1 MHDELFN
8 INSRR
13 KKMIREID
21 NSKKLAF
28 KFILLMGMVS
38 LFGDIVYEGARS
50 ISGPYLAVLGAS
62 AGIVGLFSG
71 LGEFLG
77 YGLRLIFGYL
87 ADRTKSYWFFTVIG
101 YGLLVSIPLLAFTRN
116 WQLAV
121 FLLVLERIGK
131 AIRSPSRDAIL
142 SHSTKQIGRGWGFG
156 IHEALDQ
163 IGAFI
168 GPLIFSLVFLFRGSY
183 REGFSILWIPTFLT
197 LTILT
202 IARSKVPLPE
212 QLEISD
218 QKAINNTDN
227 TKKLPRIF
235 WLYTL
240 FTFFSV
246 VGFAHFPLIAYH
258 FKMQSV
264 VSDVQIPIFYA
275 LAMGVDALLALFIG
289 KTYDRI
295 GLIILIIIPI
305 ITIPLPLF
313 IFSKGYYLALIG
325 VLLWGAVLGIHETI
339 MRAAIAEITSINQ
352 RGFAYGLFNTVYG
365 IAGFLGSL
373 LVGILYDISTVYI
386 VLFVFLVEIAS
397 IQLFFFLKKEMK

>member
-1 MHDELFN
+1 
-8 INSRR
+8 
-13 KKMIREID
+13 MIREID

-121 FLLVLERIGK
+121 FLLVLERISK
-131 AIRSPSRDAIL
+131 AIRSPSRDDIL

-168 GPLIFSLVFLFRGSY
+168 GPLTFSLVFLFRGGY
-183 REGFSILWIPTFLT
+183 REGFSIL
-197 LTILT
+197 
-202 IARSKVPLPE
+202 
-212 QLEISD
+212 
-218 QKAINNTDN
+218 
-227 TKKLPRIF
+227 
-235 WLYTL
+235 
-240 FTFFSV
+240 
-246 VGFAHFPLIAYH
+246 
-258 FKMQSV
+258 
-264 VSDVQIPIFYA
+264 
-275 LAMGVDALLALFIG
+275 
-289 KTYDRI
+289 
-295 GLIILIIIPI
+295 
-305 ITIPLPLF
+305 
-313 IFSKGYYLALIG
+313 
-325 VLLWGAVLGIHETI
+325 
-339 MRAAIAEITSINQ
+339 
-352 RGFAYGLFNTVYG
+352 
-365 IAGFLGSL
+365 
-373 LVGILYDISTVYI
+373 
-386 VLFVFLVEIAS
+386 
-397 IQLFFFLKKEMK
+397 